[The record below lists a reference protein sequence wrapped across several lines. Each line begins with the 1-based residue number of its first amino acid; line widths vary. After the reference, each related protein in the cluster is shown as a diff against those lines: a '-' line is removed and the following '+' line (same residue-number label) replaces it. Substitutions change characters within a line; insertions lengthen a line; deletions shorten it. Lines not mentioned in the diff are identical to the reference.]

1 MSVTMT
7 VLLLLATLLQAT
19 TTTATSMKTVDK
31 GPLSG
36 IDTPRQVTVKTPAE
50 FTTLWK
56 SHAADRKM
64 PEVDFAGNMVVGI
77 FLGSRPTAGYSVE
90 IVSAQPEGGALVAK
104 YKESRPRPDMIAAQM
119 LTSPF
124 HLVAVPKFDGAER
137 FEKLP

>member
-1 MSVTMT
+1 M
-7 VLLLLATLLQAT
+7 
-19 TTTATSMKTVDK
+19 
-31 GPLSG
+31 SG
-36 IDTPRQVTVKTPAE
+36 IDTPRQVTVKTPSE

-90 IVSAQPEGGALVAK
+90 IVSAQPEGGALVVK

-124 HLVAVPKFDGAER
+124 HLVAVPKFDGAVR